1 MAEEKLGRGG
11 VDLVVGGVGADEADE
26 GDAGVEMNAN
36 DEAVGIAL
44 DVKDDAVAGQK
55 IGGAIAGFDVGE
67 RFPIGVLGFV
77 KPSFERLLRVGV
89 FLPEIL
95 QSLSRDDALG

>member
-1 MAEEKLGRGG
+1 M
-11 VDLVVGGVGADEADE
+11 GADEADE
-26 GDAGVEMNAN
+26 DYAGVEMDTN
-36 DEAVGIAL
+36 DEAVGVAL
-44 DVKDDAVAGQK
+44 DVKDDAIAGQK

-67 RFPIGVLGFV
+67 RFPIGVLRFV

-95 QSLSRDDALG
+95 QSLSRGNALV